1 MKTALILLCLPIYF
15 PGYSQ
20 LNPGPVKMPIDST
33 SGHIQ
38 FQQVVSLE
46 PDMNTAAI
54 IRKVK
59 DWVAITYPSTKNTVQ
74 QYNPESGILVANGQ
88 FPVTRTSYYLD
99 QAATETITVYQ
110 TVTIEAKPG
119 RYRVTLSNYEMGV
132 GGQRTILAANL
143 GTMDREEYIAMVR
156 KQARGTSTEQA
167 YIKSVEKNLDST
179 ITSERLFM
187 ADVKQQSLTL
197 LEILKRHML

>member
-1 MKTALILLCLPIYF
+1 MKTVLILLCLPIYF

-38 FQQVVSLE
+38 FQQVVFLE
-46 PDMNTAAI
+46 PDMNTEAI
-54 IRKVK
+54 IWKAKV
-59 DWVAITYPSTKNTVQ
+59 WVDITYPSTKNPIQ
-74 QYNPESGILVANGQ
+74 QYNSKSGILVVKTQ

-99 QAATETITVYQ
+99 QPTTETITVYH

-132 GGQRTILAANL
+132 DGQRTILAANR

-167 YIKSVEKNLDST
+167 FIKSVVKNPDSA

-197 LEILKRHML
+197 LKMLKRHML